1 MSYRNNTKSGST
13 PSTSILPGI
22 IIGVTVG
29 LIIAGGLAW
38 YMLKSPSAK
47 SLGTVTQS
55 EQLAIEKSSPEK
67 MDAVSAPVGATGTK
81 ENKPRFEFYKVLTD
95 KAASPVPKIVPK
107 ATNKPVVSDLPG
119 VSDLSK
125 ELYYLQIG
133 SFSNAEDADK
143 LKAKLALM
151 GMEAAVQVATI
162 PDKGVWH
169 RVRLGPYMGQSEANQ
184 AREAL
189 KLNGVEGTPM
199 RAQ

>member
-1 MSYRNNTKSGST
+1 M
-13 PSTSILPGI
+13 PGI

-29 LIIAGGLAW
+29 LIIAGGVAW
-38 YMLKSPSAK
+38 YILKSPGVK
-47 SLGTVTQS
+47 PPGTATPP
-55 EQLAIEKSSPEK
+55 EQLATEKSSLEK
-67 MDAVSAPVGATGTK
+67 ISAASAPAGTAGIK

-95 KAASPVPKIVPK
+95 NAASPASKIAPKI
-107 ATNKPVVSDLPG
+107 TNQPVVSDLN
-119 VSDLSK
+119 K
-125 ELYYLQIG
+125 QLYYLQIG
-133 SFSNAEDADK
+133 SFANAEDADK

-151 GMEAAVQVATI
+151 GMEASVQVATI

-189 KLNGVEGTPM
+189 KLNGVEGTPL

>member
-1 MSYRNNTKSGST
+1 MSYRNSKKSGST
-13 PSTSILPGI
+13 PSASILPGI

-29 LIIAGGLAW
+29 LIIAGGVAW
-38 YMLKSPSAK
+38 YILKSPSVK
-47 SLGTVTQS
+47 SPSMATQS

-67 MDAVSAPVGATGTK
+67 MGAASASAETAGTK

-95 KAASPVPKIVPK
+95 KVASPVPKIAPK
-107 ATNKPVVSDLPG
+107 ATNKPVVSDL
-119 VSDLSK
+119 SK
-125 ELYYLQIG
+125 EHYYLQIG

-151 GMEAAVQVATI
+151 GMEAAVQIATI

-169 RVRLGPYMGQSEANQ
+169 RVRLGPYRGQSEANQ
-184 AREAL
+184 AREVL

>member
-1 MSYRNNTKSGST
+1 MSYHNNKKSGST

-67 MDAVSAPVGATGTK
+67 MDAVSAPAGATGTK

-107 ATNKPVVSDLPG
+107 ATNKPG

>member
-1 MSYRNNTKSGST
+1 MSYRNSKKSGST
-13 PSTSILPGI
+13 PSVSILPGI

-29 LIIAGGLAW
+29 LIIAGGVAW
-38 YMLKSPSAK
+38 YILKSPGVK
-47 SLGTVTQS
+47 SPGVATQP
-55 EQLAIEKSSPEK
+55 EQPATEKSGLE
-67 MDAVSAPVGATGTK
+67 MAAASAPAGTAGAK

-95 KAASPVPKIVPK
+95 NAGSPVPKISPK
-107 ATNKPVVSDLPG
+107 TVNKPVVSDLNR
-119 VSDLSK
+119 
-125 ELYYLQIG
+125 ELYYLQVG

-169 RVRLGPYMGQSEANQ
+169 RVRLGPYMGQGEANQ

>member
-1 MSYRNNTKSGST
+1 MSYHNSKKSGST

-67 MDAVSAPVGATGTK
+67 MDAVSAPAGATGTK

-95 KAASPVPKIVPK
+95 KAASPVSKIVPK
-107 ATNKPVVSDLPG
+107 ATNKPVVSDL
-119 VSDLSK
+119 ST

>member
-1 MSYRNNTKSGST
+1 MSYHNSKKSGST

-67 MDAVSAPVGATGTK
+67 MDAVSAPAGATGTK

-107 ATNKPVVSDLPG
+107 ATNKPV

>member
-1 MSYRNNTKSGST
+1 MSYHNSKKSGST

-67 MDAVSAPVGATGTK
+67 MDAVSAPAGATGTK

-95 KAASPVPKIVPK
+95 KAASPVPKIMPK
-107 ATNKPVVSDLPG
+107 ATNKPV

>member
-1 MSYRNNTKSGST
+1 MSYHNSKKSGST

-67 MDAVSAPVGATGTK
+67 MDAVSAPAGATGTK

-107 ATNKPVVSDLPG
+107 ATNKPVVSDL
-119 VSDLSK
+119 ST

>member
-1 MSYRNNTKSGST
+1 MSYHNNKKLGST

-29 LIIAGGLAW
+29 LIIAGGVAW
-38 YMLKSPSAK
+38 YMLKSSSVK
-47 SLGTVTQS
+47 SPGIFTQP
-55 EQLAIEKSSPEK
+55 EQLSIEKSSPDK
-67 MDAVSAPVGATGTK
+67 TGAASAPAETAGTK

-95 KAASPVPKIVPK
+95 NVTPSVPKIAPK
-107 ATNKPVVSDLPG
+107 TTNKPVMSD
-119 VSDLSK
+119 VSK

-151 GMEAAVQVATI
+151 GMEAAVQVANI
-162 PDKGVWH
+162 PDKGIWH
-169 RVRLGPYMGQSEANQ
+169 RVRLGPYIGQSEANK

-189 KLNGVEGTPM
+189 KLNGMEGTPM

>member
-1 MSYRNNTKSGST
+1 MSYHNSKKSGST
-13 PSTSILPGI
+13 PNTSILPGI

-67 MDAVSAPVGATGTK
+67 MDAVSAPAGATGTK

-107 ATNKPVVSDLPG
+107 ATNKPV

-184 AREAL
+184 ARETL

>member
-1 MSYRNNTKSGST
+1 MSYRNSKKSGST
-13 PSTSILPGI
+13 PSVSILPGI

-29 LIIAGGLAW
+29 LIIAGGVAW
-38 YMLKSPSAK
+38 YILKSPGVK
-47 SLGTVTQS
+47 SPGVATQP
-55 EQLAIEKSSPEK
+55 EQPATEKSGLE
-67 MDAVSAPVGATGTK
+67 MAAASAPAGTAGAK

-95 KAASPVPKIVPK
+95 NAGSPVPKIPPK
-107 ATNKPVVSDLPG
+107 TVNKPVVSDLNR
-119 VSDLSK
+119 
-125 ELYYLQIG
+125 ELYYLQVG

-169 RVRLGPYMGQSEANQ
+169 RVRLGPYMGQGEANQ

>member
-1 MSYRNNTKSGST
+1 MSYHNSKKSGST

-67 MDAVSAPVGATGTK
+67 MDAVSAPAGATETK

-107 ATNKPVVSDLPG
+107 ATNKPV

>member
-1 MSYRNNTKSGST
+1 MSYHNSKKSGST

-67 MDAVSAPVGATGTK
+67 MDAVSAPAGATGTK

-107 ATNKPVVSDLPG
+107 ATNKPG

>member
-1 MSYRNNTKSGST
+1 MSYHNSKKSGST

-47 SLGTVTQS
+47 SLGTVIQS

-67 MDAVSAPVGATGTK
+67 MDAVSAPAGATGTK
-81 ENKPRFEFYKVLTD
+81 ENKPRFEFYNVLTD

-107 ATNKPVVSDLPG
+107 ATNRPV

>member
-1 MSYRNNTKSGST
+1 MSYHNSKKSGST
-13 PSTSILPGI
+13 PSASIVPGI

-29 LIIAGGLAW
+29 LILAGSVAW
-38 YMLKSPSAK
+38 YVLKSPGVK
-47 SLGTVTQS
+47 SPDIATQS
-55 EQLAIEKSSPEK
+55 EQLATERSSPEK
-67 MDAVSAPVGATGTK
+67 MGAASAPVASAGTK

-95 KAASPVPKIVPK
+95 NVASPAPKITPK
-107 ATNKPVVSDLPG
+107 TANKPVVL
-119 VSDLSK
+119 DLSK
-125 ELYYLQIG
+125 ELYYVQVG
-133 SFSNAEDADK
+133 SFANAEDADK

-151 GMEAAVQVATI
+151 GMEAAVQVASI

-169 RVRLGPYMGQSEANQ
+169 RVRLGPYKGQSEANQ